1 MFINMIAAFRPSKTH
16 SVPLDNFEHIDYEEN
31 TKRMFHDRRMVKL
44 EPYSMRKHRANLHEV
59 KRS

>member
-16 SVPLDNFEHIDYEEN
+16 SVPLDDFEPIDYEEN
-31 TKRMFHDRRMVKL
+31 TKRMFHDRRMIKL
-44 EPYSMRKHRANLHEV
+44 GSRSMREHEANLHEV